1 MSKQILFGEDSRNSL
16 KKGIDNLAAA
26 VKVTLGPSGRNVII
40 QKQVGSPHITKD
52 GVTVAKNIDFK
63 DPIENI
69 GAQLLKDVAQKSCD
83 DAGDGTT
90 TSVVLT
96 KSIVEKG
103 LKYITVGAKPL
114 DVKRGIDTA
123 VKLVVEHIK
132 NKSIPVDTDIES
144 IKNIAT
150 ISANNDEEI
159 GFLIADAM
167 NKVKRDGIITVE
179 ESKGLDTYTSV
190 VEGMQFDRGFVSPY
204 FCTNTENMECEM
216 ENPLIL
222 LFLRKCPS
230 FNSLIP
236 AFEKAIKSNKPIL
249 LIAEDFDNEL
259 LSALIVNK
267 LKGGFK
273 ICAVKSPSFGDRKK
287 DIMDDIAV
295 LLGTT
300 VHSEETGLNFSCFED
315 EDYGSCEKIL
325 ITKDSTT
332 IINGKGEKEEI
343 QSRINLIK
351 NQISQSD
358 SSYDTEKLQERLAKL
373 SGGVAVLYVGANSE
387 VEMKEKKD
395 RVDDALCA
403 TKAALEEGIVPG
415 GGVTYLRAYSYLNQ
429 YNFSEKD
436 NEDFKLGFNIIKEAL
451 KEPTKQILLNGGD
464 NAEIIIDNILKTEF
478 SIEVDSY
485 DYGFNAKTKSYE
497 NFYKT
502 GIIDPAK
509 VVRVALENAA
519 SVGGMFLT
527 TECVIYDLIEEK
539 ENK

>member
-114 DVKRGIDTA
+114 DVKRGIDIA
-123 VKLVVEHIK
+123 VKLVVGHIK

-415 GGVTYLRAYSYLNQ
+415 GGVAYLRAYSYLNQ

-451 KEPTKQILLNGGD
+451 KEPIKQILLNGGD

-478 SIEVDSY
+478 SIEVDNY

>member
-451 KEPTKQILLNGGD
+451 KEPTKQILLNGCD